1 MKSKYLIT
9 VFFLVGLLATF
20 HLNAAGDGKKFDPGA
35 TAVHHISDAN
45 VYTILDFVRIPLPVI
60 VYSPA
65 NGWDFFSSGKF
76 KPGHHDDGHYAYNG
90 FVMHHS
96 SIYKVV
102 DSAFPSAGSVEVE
115 GFSHKTEEK
124 NGKEADVNYV
134 LYQGQE
140 YRLDAR
146 STIDGGIL
154 GGGITSFYDFS
165 PTKNVISM
173 ILVSLFLFWMFTK
186 AAKSYKN
193 QPDKAPRGL
202 QGVIEPI
209 FLFIRDDVAI
219 PFIGNKYRKYLPFL
233 MSVFFFI
240 LGLNLWGQ
248 VPFLGSVNVTGT
260 LSVTLVLAVIVFIV
274 VNINGNSHYWGHIFW
289 MPGVP
294 VPIKILL
301 ACVEV
306 MGLFIK
312 PLTLML
318 RLAGNISAGHI
329 AILSFI
335 GLIFIFGKSGESLAG
350 SLVGTVVSIP
360 LTMFMMTIE
369 IIVAF
374 VQAFVFTILTA
385 SYIGAAV
392 EEHHAEGAH
401 H

>member
-1 MKSKYLIT
+1 MKSRYFYIIL
-9 VFFLVGLLATF
+9 FLLGTLNI
-20 HLNAAGDGKKFDPGA
+20 NAAGGGGEFDPGA

-45 VYTILDFVRIPLPVI
+45 VYTILDFVRIPLPVF
-60 VYSPA
+60 VYAPTK
-65 NGWDFFSSGKF
+65 GWDVFSSGKF
-76 KPGHHDDGHYAYNG
+76 KPGHHDDGHYSYNG
-90 FVMHHS
+90 YVMYHS

-102 DSAFPSAGSVEVE
+102 ESDFPSQGSVEIE
-115 GFSHKTEEK
+115 GYAHKAEEK
-124 NGKEADVNYV
+124 NGKNVDVNYA
-134 LYQGQE
+134 LYQGKE

-146 STIDGGIL
+146 SAIDGGIL

-165 PTKNVISM
+165 PTKNVVAM

-193 QPDKAPRGL
+193 NPDRAPKGIQAVL
-202 QGVIEPI
+202 EPI

-219 PFIGNKYRKYLPFL
+219 PFIGDKHRKYLPFL
-233 MSVFFFI
+233 MSIFFFI

-260 LSVTLVLAVIVFIV
+260 LSVTMVLAILVFII

-289 MPGVP
+289 MPGVSI
-294 VPIKILL
+294 PIKILL

-312 PLTLML
+312 PLTLTL

-335 GLIFIFGKSGESLAG
+335 GLIFIFGKSGESLGG
-350 SLVGTVVSIP
+350 SIVGTVVSIP